1 MPAGGHRVGIKPSK
15 EVSHVAQ
22 NAETSRRFIEEAFND
37 GNLDVIDE
45 VTADGFVNH
54 DPLAGDQDAQAGKQQ
69 IAAYRAAFP
78 DIHITVEDVI
88 EAGDQVCMRWT
99 GEGTFEN
106 EFMGLQPTG
115 QKGDPVRGISIDRFD
130 ADGKIAESWSQWDTL
145 TLLRNVG
152 AIPEE
157 AAAAAG

>member
-1 MPAGGHRVGIKPSK
+1 M
-15 EVSHVAQ
+15 AQ
-22 NAETSRRFIEEAFND
+22 NAETSRRFLEEAFNK

-45 VTADGFVNH
+45 LSADGFVNH
-54 DPLAGDQDAQAGKQQ
+54 DPLAGEQDKEAGKQQ

-78 DIHITVEDVI
+78 DIHITIEDVF
-88 EAGDQVCMRWT
+88 EAGDKVCMRWT

-115 QKGDPVRGISIDRFD
+115 QKGDPVKGISIDRYD
-130 ADGKIAESWSQWDTL
+130 ADGKVAESWNQWDTL

-157 AAAAAG
+157 AAAAAGS

>member
-1 MPAGGHRVGIKPSK
+1 M
-15 EVSHVAQ
+15 AQ
-22 NAETSRRFIEEAFND
+22 NAETSRRFIEEAFNG

-45 VTADGFVNH
+45 LAADGFVNH
-54 DPLAGDQDAQAGKQQ
+54 DPLAGEQDKESGKQQ
-69 IAAYRAAFP
+69 IAAYRASFP
-78 DIHITVEDVI
+78 DIHITIEDVF
-88 EAGDQVCMRWT
+88 EAGDKVCMRWI

-115 QKGDPVRGISIDRFD
+115 QKGDPVKGISIDRYD
-130 ADGKIAESWSQWDTL
+130 ADGKIAESWNQWDTL

-157 AAAAAG
+157 AAAAAGS